1 MNLVFEFENTWSEIY
16 VMDTIKQPPS
26 YINVTKFNSKFKKF
40 PPLPPPLLFSFFVWR
55 VEHKHGATW
64 LLIV

>member
-40 PPLPPPLLFSFFVWR
+40 TPHSLLLSSSLFLFEELNTNMVPHDSW
-55 VEHKHGATW
+55 
-64 LLIV
+64 